1 MNIKSR
7 YWAFIV
13 YPDSVPKDWKE
24 ILCEKGCVFAVS
36 PLHDK
41 DVNPTGEIKKPHYHV
56 LIQFEGP
63 TTYKNVDENI
73 CSIIN
78 ATIPKKVISLRGY
91 YRYLCHLDNPEKAQ
105 YDIKEI
111 EEYGGFKV
119 ELTNTEVTTYKLKI
133 CEDIEKNNIIEY
145 SDLCDYYRKDLGDIE
160 LWEIATNH
168 TYFFDKY
175 ICSKRNKIKR
185 ELEKKNMLTNN
196 KK

>member
-1 MNIKSR
+1 MNLKSR

-13 YPDSVPKDWKE
+13 YPESAPKDWRE
-24 ILCEKGCVFAVS
+24 ILCEKGCIFAVS

-41 DVNPTGEIKKPHYHV
+41 DVNPTGELKKEHYHV
-56 LIQFEGP
+56 LVQFEGP

-91 YRYLCHLDNPEKAQ
+91 YRYLCHLDNPEKVQ
-105 YDIKEI
+105 YDTKEI

-119 ELTNTEVTTYKLKI
+119 ELTTTEITTYKLKI
-133 CEDIEKNNIIEY
+133 CEDIENNNIIEY
-145 SDLCDYYRKDLGDIE
+145 RDLCEYYRNEIGDLD
-160 LWEIATNH
+160 LWEVASNH

-175 ICSKRNKIKR
+175 ICSRRNKIKQQND
-185 ELEKKNMLTNN
+185 KKNMLTNN